1 MARAVQEERHQ
12 QIFGIFKISKLMKAS
27 FIKLLTLA
35 ATIGLTS
42 ALAQDTTTPTPGSG
56 AGPGSGTGTG
66 AGRPEWAGQG
76 RLAGAD
82 NLPTE
87 VQALVNR
94 FQEQRQEW
102 IANRQQLLDCMQ
114 DMTDEER
121 AAAIAE
127 LRELQREQVRQQR
140 DLARQIR
147 AEMRALRNARRNGGG

>member
-1 MARAVQEERHQ
+1 M
-12 QIFGIFKISKLMKAS
+12 
-27 FIKLLTLA
+27 
-35 ATIGLTS
+35 
-42 ALAQDTTTPTPGSG
+42 AQDTTTPTPGSG